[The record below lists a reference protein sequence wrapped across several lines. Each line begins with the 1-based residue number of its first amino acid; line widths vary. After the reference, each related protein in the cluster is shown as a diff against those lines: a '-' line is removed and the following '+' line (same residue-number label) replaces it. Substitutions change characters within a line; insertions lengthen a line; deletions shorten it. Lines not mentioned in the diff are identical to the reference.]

1 LLIVPLKEEDKVEGV
16 IEIASLQ
23 KFQKHEI
30 AFVEAI
36 GKSIAS
42 SFNSGKIN
50 ETTKRLLEETQEK
63 AEQMKAQE
71 EELRQNMEELA
82 ATQEQIERR
91 NKEMEEIQNQLSE
104 ERYLLL
110 ALLRESKDHIY
121 FKDRDS
127 KFIRVSQS
135 MVRMFKKNDESEIIG
150 KSDFDFGFGEH
161 AQVAF
166 DDEQRIIR
174 TGKPMEDVIE
184 TEKWDDGHVTWVST
198 TKNPLRDLNGQ
209 IVGTFGISR
218 DVTHTKQDEILLK
231 KNKEWLEHYF
241 HFSPAGFVV
250 MDQQGNL
257 QFVSEKILKISKKQK
272 DLKFEDIFWGMEFDE
287 FLKGIEFQDKKE
299 QEIEITLSLRDK
311 SKTEVSCVAISSSQE
326 NEDGTTNIFIIQK
339 L

>member
-1 LLIVPLKEEDKVEGV
+1 
-16 IEIASLQ
+16 
-23 KFQKHEI
+23 
-30 AFVEAI
+30 
-36 GKSIAS
+36 
-42 SFNSGKIN
+42 
-50 ETTKRLLEETQEK
+50 
-63 AEQMKAQE
+63 
-71 EELRQNMEELA
+71 MEEV
-82 ATQEQIERR
+82 
-91 NKEMEEIQNQLSE
+91 QNQLSE

-166 DDEQRIIR
+166 EDEQRIIR

-257 QFVSEKILKISKKQK
+257 QFVSEKLLKHSKKQG
-272 DLKFEDIFWGMEFDE
+272 DLKFEDVFWGMDFDE
-287 FLKGIEFQDKKE
+287 FLKAIEFKDKKE
-299 QEIEITLSLRDK
+299 QEVEITLSLHDK
-311 SKTEVSCVAISSSQE
+311 SKTEISCVAISSCQE